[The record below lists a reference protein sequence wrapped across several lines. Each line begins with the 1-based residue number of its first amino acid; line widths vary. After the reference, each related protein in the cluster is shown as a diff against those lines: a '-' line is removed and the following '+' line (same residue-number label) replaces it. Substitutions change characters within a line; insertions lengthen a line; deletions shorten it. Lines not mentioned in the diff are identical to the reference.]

1 MIRQHEILTE
11 VSRLVDAGAV
21 RTTLTENLG
30 PLSVE
35 TLLDGHRRLE
45 SGATIGKIA
54 LDGL

>member
-1 MIRQHEILTE
+1 LLTE

-30 PLSVE
+30 ALSVE
-35 TLLDGHRRLE
+35 NLLEGHRQLE

-54 LDGL
+54 LDGF